1 MPATLVAREKR
12 LAMTPLLVVSG
23 TDINDRPFT
32 DRTHAVDVSGSGL
45 SFETPHNVTVGTRLT
60 VRIHIP
66 PPLRCHFHDQP
77 VYGVRG
83 MVARV
88 ARVPHPPHYCVGV
101 KLLAELKG
109 AA

>member
-1 MPATLVAREKR
+1 MPAILAPRERR

-23 TDINDRPFT
+23 TDIHDKPFT
-32 DRTHAVDVSGSGL
+32 ESTHATNVSGGGL

-60 VRIHIP
+60 VRIHLP
-66 PPLRCHFHDQP
+66 PALRHHFHDQP

-88 ARVPHPPHYCVGV
+88 ERVPGGRRYCIGV
-101 KLLAELKG
+101 KLLAELRG